1 MKQGK
6 KERARIQKAIKEA
19 LDGNERLK
27 CLVADIKELTDKKKE
42 LEATIKA
49 DFLRDIEKMEALKE
63 SIEADGQ
70 MLTDV
75 AMNDYVNGK
84 TVEIVE
90 DSGLKYEPK
99 FKVTFKKA

>member
-19 LDGNERLK
+19 LEGSESLK
-27 CLVADIKELTDKKKE
+27 RIVEDIKELTAKKKD
-42 LEATIKA
+42 LEAAIKA
-49 DFLRDIEKMEALKE
+49 DFLRDIAKMDELKE